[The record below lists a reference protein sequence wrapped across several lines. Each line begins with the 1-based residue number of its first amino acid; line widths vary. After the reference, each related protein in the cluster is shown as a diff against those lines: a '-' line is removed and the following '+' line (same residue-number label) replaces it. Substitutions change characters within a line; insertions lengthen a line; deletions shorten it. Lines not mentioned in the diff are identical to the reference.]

1 MVDMNTL
8 SSYLISNTH
17 IPLDVGALLS
27 MFVGRFRL
35 IALYQPVVNG
45 FGANLVA
52 VQASRVSTWLWC
64 SALGKLP
71 PKSKHDETGEPKEP
85 PSKVIGSLASFAAP
99 KALPSGADGNSQLFV
114 SKLIKM
120 LGRSVKLILWSFFNS
135 SPNAIAA
142 RLLLLMLIPAH
153 TIYFFVIWLLSTTS
167 HVIITWQFYTVYIGL
182 CLIQVF
188 ILLTICE
195 PFMTW
200 LMSRNMDPDV
210 FGISILMAVADLAG
224 TICLTLAFFML
235 ASIGDVNS
243 LQ

>member
-1 MVDMNTL
+1 M
-8 SSYLISNTH
+8 SQFI
-17 IPLDVGALLS
+17 GK
-27 MFVGRFRL
+27 FKL

-71 PKSKHDETGEPKEP
+71 ISSDDSEQAPKELP

-99 KALPSGADGNSQLFV
+99 KALAKEVDDKSQPSWWLWPLFIV
-114 SKLIKM
+114 TKLIRMFGK
-120 LGRSVKLILWSFFNS
+120 SVKLFLWSFCNS

-142 RLLLLMLIPAH
+142 RLLLMMLIPAH
-153 TIYFFVIWLLSTTS
+153 TIYFFVIWLLSATS
-167 HVIITWQFYTVYIGL
+167 HVVITWPFYTVYIGL
-182 CLIQVF
+182 CLVQVF
-188 ILLTICE
+188 ILLLICE
-195 PFMTW
+195 PFMTL

-210 FGISILMAVADLAG
+210 FGISILMAIADLAG
-224 TICLTLAFFML
+224 TICLTLAFFLL
-235 ASIGDVNS
+235 ASIGDVNA